1 MPAVKTPAKESS
13 NSSSEESDDEPVTK
27 KPAGAAKNGTL
38 AAPAKKGVPTAKLP
52 AKESSDDDSSS
63 DESSDDEPSSKK
75 QVVAAKN
82 GKVAAPAKNG
92 SKSVMNKE
100 DDSSDG
106 SDSDDTE
113 SDEPTVEKKVSGVAP
128 PKKVNDS
135 DSSSDS
141 DSEDE
146 KKPTATKKVAAAV
159 TSDSSSGSD
168 SEDEKVTSKS
178 AAPAKVQPSKKTVKG
193 DSSDS
198 DDDDNADDSD
208 EEPQNK
214 KQAQISKTSGNA
226 VESSEEDEDSEEE
239 SEEEPSKTPKK
250 NNNDVEMVDAV
261 SPKTKQTDS
270 KSEKKA
276 PQTPATPQGQTTGKR
291 KTLFMGNLSFN
302 AAADVENFFKDSGEV
317 VDVRFASDPD
327 GRFKGFGHVE
337 FATAEAAQKAITLN
351 GGDLIGRP
359 VKLDFARERGQYTPN
374 NGKENSFQKGGR
386 GQSHTAYVRGFDKSV
401 GEDEIRSALQEHF
414 GSCGEITR
422 LSIPKDFESGS
433 VKGFA
438 YVDFNS
444 SDCLNSAIGLDGSE
458 LGGEYLSVEE
468 ARPRGDGA
476 GSGRGGGR
484 FGGRRGGGRGGSG
497 GGRGRGTS
505 SFGPSGKKT
514 KFNDDE

>member
-1 MPAVKTPAKESS
+1 
-13 NSSSEESDDEPVTK
+13 
-27 KPAGAAKNGTL
+27 
-38 AAPAKKGVPTAKLP
+38 
-52 AKESSDDDSSS
+52 
-63 DESSDDEPSSKK
+63 
-75 QVVAAKN
+75 
-82 GKVAAPAKNG
+82 
-92 SKSVMNKE
+92 MNKE

-106 SDSDDTE
+106 SDSDDSE
-113 SDEPTVEKKVSGVAP
+113 SDEPTVEKKVSGVSP

-146 KKPTATKKVAAAV
+146 KKPTATKKVAAAA

-198 DDDDNADDSD
+198 DDDSADDSD

-291 KTLFMGNLSFN
+291 KTLFMGNLSFDN

-374 NGKENSFQKGGR
+374 DGKENSFQKGGR

-476 GSGRGGGR
+476 GSGRGGGGTDSGGR
-484 FGGRRGGGRGGSG
+484 FGGRRGDGRGGSG